1 MRRTRSRAAPE
12 CSRRRRRSVCV
23 CFNRCAAE
31 KAAARGPPSAGPKT
45 PSKAGASSERE
56 RERGTSVVLP
66 VPPKTACCSSASGGL
81 SECLCVCVC

>member
-56 RERGTSVVLP
+56 RERN
-66 VPPKTACCSSASGGL
+66 KCCVAGAAEDGL
-81 SECLCVCVC
+81 LLQCKWWPQ